1 MDNVWEFSRGVAAFV
16 TAFVL
21 TGAPVAAQYGATNG
35 EWRSY
40 GADVGG
46 TKYSPLDQINAANFN
61 SLEQA
66 WSWTTVD
73 AMLSMEIAGGEWT
86 SNSANI
92 FDALQE
98 QTDELWRADAHPRIF
113 NLKATPLIEYAS
125 LGRRVLGCEDGRD
138 TLDL

>member
-1 MDNVWEFSRGVAAFV
+1 MDNVWEFSRGVSAGVAAFV

-21 TGAPVAAQYGATNG
+21 TGAPVVAQYGATNG

-73 AMLSMEIAGGEWT
+73 AMLSMEIAL
-86 SNSANI
+86 S
-92 FDALQE
+92 
-98 QTDELWRADAHPRIF
+98 
-113 NLKATPLIEYAS
+113 LIHI
-125 LGRRVLGCEDGRD
+125 
-138 TLDL
+138 